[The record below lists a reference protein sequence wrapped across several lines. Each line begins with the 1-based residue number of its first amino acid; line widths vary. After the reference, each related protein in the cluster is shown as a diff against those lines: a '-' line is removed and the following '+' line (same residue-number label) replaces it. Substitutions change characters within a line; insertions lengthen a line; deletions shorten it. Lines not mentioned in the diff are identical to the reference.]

1 MRSLPLISF
10 VLCLLLSNEVDICKG
25 AVISDTGNSTSID
38 MSDEVNYKS
47 EKYAG
52 EVLLLYIYNIDILY
66 LCNLSG
72 HYIAVYGMI
81 IAIILLY
88 RMTICVASPML

>member
-1 MRSLPLISF
+1 MRALPLISF

-25 AVISDTGNSTSID
+25 AVISDTGNSTSIG

-52 EVLLLYIYNIDILY
+52 EVLLLYIYNIDIY

-81 IAIILLY
+81 IAIILSY